1 VRVRQAGRMLSGTGA
16 ARRFEW
22 TAATTGTHHETR
34 QFVVTFSAGRS
45 GASDRAESARMAE
58 YVLSYGAA
66 ARMQNRQG
74 GDGTKARSSFVLDDA
89 EGMGLRTV
97 EKVRFARGKARTSR
111 WCETE
116 HRVID
121 WVSRS
126 LHGEFEEVIM
136 IERVIEEMHGSD

>member
-1 VRVRQAGRMLSGTGA
+1 
-16 ARRFEW
+16 
-22 TAATTGTHHETR
+22 
-34 QFVVTFSAGRS
+34 
-45 GASDRAESARMAE
+45 
-58 YVLSYGAA
+58 
-66 ARMQNRQG
+66 
-74 GDGTKARSSFVLDDA
+74 
-89 EGMGLRTV
+89 MGLRAV
-97 EKVRFARGKARTSR
+97 EKVRFARGKARNRR